1 MKKFSAGILIYRKT
15 DVVEAFLVHPG
26 GPFWAKK
33 DIAAWS
39 IPKGEH
45 SEEEDTL
52 SAAKREFAEEV
63 GQDLPKGELID
74 LGDFKVSSGK
84 VVHAWA
90 VESDIDA
97 KHVKS
102 NLFEMEWPPKSG
114 KMQEFPEVDKAG
126 WFPLALA
133 IQKIVKGQVPI
144 VEKLAEHLGVEVSM
158 QVAPIKE
165 AKTKAQ
171 TDKEQTSLF

>member
-1 MKKFSAGILIYRKT
+1 MKKFSAGILVYRKT
-15 DVVEAFLVHPG
+15 DVVEVFLVHPG

-39 IPKGEH
+39 IPKGEY
-45 SEEEDTL
+45 SEDEDTL
-52 SAAKREFAEEV
+52 SAAKREFSEEV
-63 GQDLPKGELID
+63 GQDVPVGELVD

-84 VVHAWA
+84 TVHAWA
-90 VESDIDA
+90 VSGDIDA

-126 WFPLALA
+126 WFPLAVA
-133 IQKIVKGQVPI
+133 IQKIVKGQVAI
-144 VEKLAEHLGVEVSM
+144 IEKLAQELGVEISV
-158 QVAPIKE
+158 QVASVKE
-165 AKTKAQ
+165 AETMAKKGK
-171 TDKEQTSLF
+171 DQTSLF